1 MALSGKL
8 TSVDNRGLRR
18 SPLSRTM
25 PPSSVSTLSPGRIAV
40 GYAVLSILWIAFS
53 DEIVTHFGLPP
64 FVMTIKGTLFVL
76 VTAWLLY
83 FTIRRLAQAVQ
94 RTSEELH
101 QSEVYLAEAQKLSH
115 TGSWAFDVANDR
127 YLYVSEEC
135 LRIFG
140 LHLQEGL
147 PTKEMVLGRIH
158 PEDSER
164 VLRSFEKSVREKVET
179 RDEFRV
185 VLPEG
190 EVKYVYVIRHPVPNG
205 AGDVV
210 QLFGAVID
218 ITERKRSET
227 ELRDSETRFRAFVD
241 HAGDALFVQ
250 DLEREIIVD
259 VNRSACECLGHT
271 RQELIGK
278 TPHFF
283 HLESDR
289 ARMKSVSERAALGE
303 AVFDVHWH
311 RRKDGTLF
319 PVEVHTSRVSYGG
332 QSFLLKVAR
341 DISDRVRAEEQ
352 REKLRQLETDLAHL
366 SRVSMLGEL
375 AASVSHELKQP
386 IAAVALDAATC
397 LRWLRRDHPDVH
409 KAGEAASRI
418 IDDAGRADEIIDRLR
433 ALYKKSP
440 PKRELVDVNHTIRQM
455 VTLLLGEANHHAV
468 SIRTELADGLP
479 EIMADRVQLQQV
491 LMNLMLN
498 GIEAMHDTGGVLI
511 VRSQL
516 VQDGGVEISVSDTG
530 VGLPADGADQIFNAF
545 FTTKAQGS
553 GMGLSISRSIVES
566 HGGRIWA
573 TSNDGRGASF
583 HFALPIAAAAV
594 VPAAVS

>member
-1 MALSGKL
+1 
-8 TSVDNRGLRR
+8 
-18 SPLSRTM
+18 
-25 PPSSVSTLSPGRIAV
+25 
-40 GYAVLSILWIAFS
+40 
-53 DEIVTHFGLPP
+53 
-64 FVMTIKGTLFVL
+64 MTIKGTVFVL
-76 VTAWLLY
+76 VTAGLLY
-83 FTIRRLAQAVQ
+83 FTIRRLLQALQ
-94 RTSEELH
+94 RTSRELR
-101 QSEVYLAEAQKLSH
+101 QSEVYLAEAQRLSH

-127 YLYVSEEC
+127 YLYVSEEYS
-135 LRIFG
+135 RIFG
-140 LHLQEGL
+140 LDPHEGL
-147 PTKEMVLGRIH
+147 PTKELVLGRIH

-164 VLRSFEKSVREKVET
+164 VYRGFERSVREKVET

-185 VLPEG
+185 VLPDRA
-190 EVKYVYVIRHPVPNG
+190 VKHVHILRHPVLNG

-210 QLFGAVID
+210 QLFGAAID
-218 ITERKRSET
+218 ITERKHAEA
-227 ELRDSETRFRAFVD
+227 ELRESETRFRTFVD

-250 DLEREIIVD
+250 DLERRIIVD
-259 VNRSACECLGHT
+259 VNRSACESLGHT

-283 HLESDR
+283 HLDSDR
-289 ARMKSVSERAALGE
+289 AHMESVTERAAAGE
-303 AVFDVHWH
+303 AVFDTHWH

-319 PVEVHTSRVSYGG
+319 PVEVHTSLVSYDGRG
-332 QSFLLKVAR
+332 FLLKVAR

-352 REKLRQLETDLAHL
+352 REKLRQLEADLAHL

-386 IAAVALDAATC
+386 IAAVALEAATC
-397 LRWLRRDHPDVH
+397 LRWLRRDHPDLH

-440 PKRELVDVNHTIRQM
+440 PKRELVDVNQTIRQM

-479 EIMADRVQLQQV
+479 EIMADLVQLQQV

-498 GIEAMHDTGGVLI
+498 AIEAMHDRGGVLT
-511 VRSQL
+511 VKLQL
-516 VQDGGVEISVSDTG
+516 GQEGQVEISVSDTG
-530 VGLPADGADQIFNAF
+530 VGLPAGKADQIFNAF

-573 TSNDGRGASF
+573 TNNDGRGASF
-583 HFALPIAAAAV
+583 HFTLPIAAEAA